1 MKETDLRVIKTK
13 KALSSSL
20 PQLLEQHLFQTIT
33 VNQIC
38 HNALVHRTT
47 FYKHFYDK
55 YDLLEYL
62 FNQLTKAYFATD
74 ISDRLNH
81 PFQTINDTIN
91 NKEDLQ
97 KVADFQQEDAEFN
110 KVLKNVCIKI
120 MNDDIKNNSDRIDV
134 DGDIPNNLLFYIYGS
149 LIEGFLHWI
158 KDEKIDWPSEEIDKI
173 FHKVINIKIK

>member
-1 MKETDLRVIKTK
+1 
-13 KALSSSL
+13 
-20 PQLLEQHLFQTIT
+20 
-33 VNQIC
+33 
-38 HNALVHRTT
+38 
-47 FYKHFYDK
+47 
-55 YDLLEYL
+55 
-62 FNQLTKAYFATD
+62 AYFATD

-134 DGDIPNNLLFYIYGS
+134 DGDIPNNLLF
-149 LIEGFLHWI
+149 
-158 KDEKIDWPSEEIDKI
+158 
-173 FHKVINIKIK
+173 